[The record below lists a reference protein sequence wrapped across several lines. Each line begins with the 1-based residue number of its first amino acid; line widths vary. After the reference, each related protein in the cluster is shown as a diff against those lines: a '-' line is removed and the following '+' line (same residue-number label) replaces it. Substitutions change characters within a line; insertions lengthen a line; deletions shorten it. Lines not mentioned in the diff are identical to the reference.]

1 MSERILY
8 SRSFFCIL
16 ALVFLPG
23 GLMTGGTFN
32 LLLGVLGL
40 LLGVVPIAL
49 YLELALKYGFSEEDF
64 SRETVGYEPP
74 KTVPRV
80 LSILGLVIAAGALTE
95 GIAWKAGLLLSEPSW
110 RVVFVA
116 GYIVTVLTFFYL
128 EEQ

>member
-1 MSERILY
+1 
-8 SRSFFCIL
+8 
-16 ALVFLPG
+16 
-23 GLMTGGTFN
+23 
-32 LLLGVLGL
+32 
-40 LLGVVPIAL
+40 
-49 YLELALKYGFSEEDF
+49 
-64 SRETVGYEPP
+64 
-74 KTVPRV
+74 V